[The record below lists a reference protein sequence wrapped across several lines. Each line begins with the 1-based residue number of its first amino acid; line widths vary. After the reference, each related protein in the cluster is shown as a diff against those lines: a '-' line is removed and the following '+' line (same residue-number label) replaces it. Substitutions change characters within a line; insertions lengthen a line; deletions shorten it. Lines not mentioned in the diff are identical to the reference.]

1 MKNLGFHVKKCE
13 LFWHDFY
20 ICPRS
25 KILKKIRVMK
35 MFKQTILAAGI
46 LTAGLVSAQ
55 SAQMNN
61 MIKVGATAG
70 IAVPSDNVS
79 AAVGVDVAYQNLI
92 TPGLG
97 LGIATGYTHYFG
109 KDNNG
114 YNNNDVGVVPVAAL
128 FRVYP
133 KQTGFYFGADLG
145 YGFLVGDEKVA
156 TNSTVSRPDGGF
168 YLKPEIGYHNRDW
181 NFYVQ
186 YQKVFAGSNGDIASP
201 ASQDYN
207 VGSIGAGFSYNIPLG
222 K

>member
-1 MKNLGFHVKKCE
+1 
-13 LFWHDFY
+13 
-20 ICPRS
+20 
-25 KILKKIRVMK
+25 MK
-35 MFKQTILAAGI
+35 MFKQTMLLTGI
-46 LTAGLVSAQ
+46 LSAAALSAQ
-55 SAQMNN
+55 DSKMNN
-61 MIKVGATAG
+61 MIKVGANVG
-70 IAVPSDNVS
+70 VAVPSDNTTM
-79 AAVGVDVAYQNLI
+79 AVGVDVAYQNLI

-156 TNSTVSRPDGGF
+156 TNSTVNRPDGGF
-168 YLKPEIGYHNRDW
+168 YLKPEIGYHNQYW
-181 NFYVQ
+181 NFFVQ
-186 YQKVFAGSNGDIASP
+186 YQKVFVGSKGDIASP